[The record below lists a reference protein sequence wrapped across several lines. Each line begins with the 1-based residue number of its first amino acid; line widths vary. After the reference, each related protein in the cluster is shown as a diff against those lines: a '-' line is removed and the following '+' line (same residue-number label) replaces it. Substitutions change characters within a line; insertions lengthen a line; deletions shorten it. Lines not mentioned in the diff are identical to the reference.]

1 MPSKF
6 PSASSGSATKSAAS
20 AASRG
25 SAAASAATKAPGNEF
40 VSEMLSS
47 AKRTSSA
54 ARPSSAA
61 DLKGMADIADRIPG
75 LEKLIYHLCYE
86 NDVMP

>member
-6 PSASSGSATKSAAS
+6 PSASSAVKSAAS

-47 AKRTSSA
+47 AKTTSSA
-54 ARPSSAA
+54 VSPTPAA
-61 DLKGMADIADRIPG
+61 ELKGMADIADRIPG
-75 LEKLIYHLCYE
+75 VEELIYYLCYE
-86 NDVMP
+86 NDDMP

>member
-6 PSASSGSATKSAAS
+6 PSASSAAKSDPS
-20 AASRG
+20 AASRR
-25 SAAASAATKAPGNEF
+25 SAAASAVTRAPGNEF

-47 AKRTSSA
+47 AEATSSDA
-54 ARPSSAA
+54 SPSSAA
-61 DLKGMADIADRIPG
+61 ELKGMVDIADRIPG

-86 NDVMP
+86 NDDMP